1 MRLRPL
7 SFGREWRLMLALV
20 LGLACCRVED
30 LQPARQLIGDFF
42 QRYSAARQEMRNIRA
57 DAMSRVKTERRP

>member
-1 MRLRPL
+1 MRLGPL

-20 LGLACCRVED
+20 LGLACCRFDD
-30 LQPARQLIGDFF
+30 LQPARRMIGDLI
-42 QRYSAARQEMRNIRA
+42 QRYATTRQEMRNIRA